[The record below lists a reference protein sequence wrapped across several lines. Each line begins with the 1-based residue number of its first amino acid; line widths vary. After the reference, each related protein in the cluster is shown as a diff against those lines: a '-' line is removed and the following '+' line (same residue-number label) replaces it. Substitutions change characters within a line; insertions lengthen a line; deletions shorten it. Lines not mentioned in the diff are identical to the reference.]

1 MYTDTAIPIQE
12 TKEMKSKGILKPLT
26 GWVDR
31 LGGRQGYTTICMAMN
46 GKAQCA
52 AWMSNL
58 YLALLLDL
66 EPGQPVLEH
75 LDIVEPAVM
84 ETCIGAGIVNTGFVV
99 PNVNFFFFW
108 FLDFRY

>member
-1 MYTDTAIPIQE
+1 
-12 TKEMKSKGILKPLT
+12 MKSKGILKPL
-26 GWVDR
+26 DR
-31 LGGRQGYTTICMAMN
+31 LGGQVGWETGIYD
-46 GKAQCA
+46 KAQCA